1 MGLTPDFLTAVPTA
15 PIFPIMRTVDL
26 ETLKNNLSVYV
37 SAAAAGETV
46 QVTDHGRVV
55 AEIVAPRAEAAG
67 AVPLAPNATD
77 AERQMAELIRRGL
90 VTPAK
95 NPRPALPPRRPAIMT
110 LEEML
115 RDLDE
120 SRSDR

>member
-1 MGLTPDFLTAVPTA
+1 
-15 PIFPIMRTVDL
+15 MRIVDL
-26 ETLKNNLSVYV
+26 ETLKNNLGLYV
-37 SAAAAGETV
+37 SAAGSGETV

-55 AEIVAPRAEAAG
+55 AELVAPRA
-67 AVPLAPNATD
+67 VPVADETVAMTD
-77 AERQMAELIRRGL
+77 AERQMADLIRRGI

-95 NPRPALPPRRPAIMT
+95 LPPEAPLPPRQPSLVAFDELM
-110 LEEML
+110 

>member
-1 MGLTPDFLTAVPTA
+1 
-15 PIFPIMRTVDL
+15 MRIVDL
-26 ETLKNNLSVYV
+26 ETLKNNLGLYV
-37 SAAAAGETV
+37 SAAGSGETV

-55 AEIVAPRAEAAG
+55 AELVPPREEPDAVG
-67 AVPLAPNATD
+67 AIAMTD
-77 AERQMAELIRRGL
+77 AERQMAELIRLGHA
-90 VTPAK
+90 TPAK
-95 NPRPALPPRRPAIMT
+95 VPRPPVLPPPPGIMT